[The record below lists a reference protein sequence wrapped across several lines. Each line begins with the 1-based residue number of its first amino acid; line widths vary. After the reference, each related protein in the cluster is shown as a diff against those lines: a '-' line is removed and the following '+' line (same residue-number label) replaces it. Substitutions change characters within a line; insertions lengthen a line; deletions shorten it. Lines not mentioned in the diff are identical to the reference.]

1 MAINGLEY
9 IASYADLR
17 AAFGANKAAG
27 EAHFA
32 ASGARE
38 GRVVTFDALECIE
51 PGAGNSE
58 PYEFV
63 MLPGDV
69 LV

>member
-1 MAINGLEY
+1 VPAPPGLV
-9 IASYADLR
+9 AD
-17 AAFGANKAAG
+17 
-27 EAHFA
+27 
-32 ASGARE
+32 
-38 GRVVTFDALECIE
+38 IE